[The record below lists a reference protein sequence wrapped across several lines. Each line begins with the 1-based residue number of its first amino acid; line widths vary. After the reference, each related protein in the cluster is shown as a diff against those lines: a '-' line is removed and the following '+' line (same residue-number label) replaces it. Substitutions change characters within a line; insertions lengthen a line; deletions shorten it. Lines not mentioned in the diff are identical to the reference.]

1 MKKMLLLTFCIMSLI
16 LGGCKSSSYPNLKD
30 GLYADIQTN
39 KGNMLVE
46 LYYKQTPVTVANF
59 VSLAEGKNTYV
70 VDSLKNKPYY
80 DGTIFHRVIK
90 EFMIQG
96 GDPTGTGM
104 GNPGYKFGDEI
115 VDTLRF
121 TKKGQL
127 AMANAG
133 PATNGSQFFITQV
146 PTDWLNG
153 NHTIFGQVVQGEAII
168 DTIANVETNATN
180 KPISDVIIKKIEI
193 IRQGKEA
200 KNFNATKVFEQYM
213 KEQDE
218 LARKREQE
226 QKVLKDRFL
235 AEIKDQLPQA
245 TQLPSGVKVF
255 VIKKGEGQK
264 PTHEQNVLVNYAGFL
279 ATDGSL
285 FDSNEKAIAEE
296 YRVYDQRRDAMK
308 GYQPFPIPFNQSA
321 QLIPGFREAL
331 LTMSVGDRVRA
342 FIPSALAYGEMGAG
356 DIIPPNSDL
365 VFDIEIT
372 GIAQ

>member
-1 MKKMLLLTFCIMSLI
+1 MRKMLLLTFCAMSLMI
-16 LGGCKSSSYPNLKD
+16 AGCKSSSYPNLKD

-46 LYYKQTPVTVANF
+46 LYYKQTPATVANF
-59 VSLAEGKNTYV
+59 VSLAEGTNTYV
-70 VDSLKNKPYY
+70 VDSLKNKPFYN
-80 DGTIFHRVIK
+80 GTVFHRVIK

-104 GNPGYKFGDEI
+104 GSPGYKFADEI

-153 NHTIFGQVVQGEAII
+153 NHTIFGQVVQGEDVI
-168 DTIANVETNATN
+168 DTIADVETNAASR
-180 KPISDVIIKKIEI
+180 PINDVVINKIEI
-193 IRQGKEA
+193 IRQGKDA
-200 KNFNATKVFEQYM
+200 KAFDAAKVFDKYM

-218 LARKREQE
+218 LARKKEQE
-226 QKVLKDRFL
+226 QKALKDRFL

-245 TQLPSGVKVF
+245 TQLASGVKVF
-255 VIKKGEGQK
+255 VLKKGNGQK
-264 PTHEQNVLVNYAGFL
+264 PTHEQHVLVSYAGFL
-279 ATDGSL
+279 AADGSL

-296 YRVYDQRRDAMK
+296 YRVYDQRRDAMN

-331 LTMSVGDRVRA
+331 LTMSVGDRIRA

-356 DIIPPNSDL
+356 DIIPPNADL

>member
-1 MKKMLLLTFCIMSLI
+1 MRKMLFLTGCAMSLMI
-16 LGGCKSSSYPNLKD
+16 AGCKSSSYPNLKD

-70 VDSLKNKPYY
+70 VDSLKNKPFY

-104 GNPGYKFGDEI
+104 GSPGYKFGDEI

-146 PTDWLNG
+146 LTDWLNG
-153 NHTIFGQVVQGEAII
+153 NHTIFGQVVQGESII
-168 DTIANVETNATN
+168 DSIANVEVNAAS
-180 KPISDVIIKKIEI
+180 KPINDVIIKKIEI

-200 KNFNATKVFEQYM
+200 KSFDAAKVFDKYM
-213 KEQDE
+213 KEQDK
-218 LARKREQE
+218 LARKKEQE
-226 QKVLKDRFL
+226 QKILKDRFL
-235 AEIKDQLPQA
+235 SEIKDQLPQA

-255 VIKKGEGQK
+255 VIKTGNGQK
-264 PTHEQNVLVNYAGFL
+264 PTHDQNVLVNYAGFL
-279 ATDGSL
+279 ASDGTL
-285 FDSNEKAIAEE
+285 FDSNEKAIAEQ
-296 YRVYDQRRDAMK
+296 YHMYDQRRDAMQ

-356 DIIPPNSDL
+356 DVIPPNADL